1 MHFTGTSTSLSKLI
15 RNNCPNTP
23 WHSYRTINYWK
34 HITASLSIPSNWSI
48 SLGNWK
54 IIVSPAWPNW
64 KYGRNKCGFRC
75 KSSRPQSEHGFPRKT
90 PNALCPCRPHYLCTA
105 PFANCKFW
113 SPQPRMLC
121 KKSYPIQSK
130 TAFPNKKQSL
140 LLDNNE
146 KRNSSL
152 GNVNLKSD
160 FPTNHTQLVS
170 NAMFLSDY
178 GIPADFHQFQ
188 FCDFLHLPNKE
199 SKQNPLTIL
208 YGLKVT
214 KGKVFPP

>member
-15 RNNCPNTP
+15 GNNCPNAS

-34 HITASLSIPSNWSI
+34 HITVSLSIPSNWFI

-90 PNALCPCRPHYLCTA
+90 PNVLCPCRPHYLCTA

-113 SPQPRMLC
+113 SPQPLMLC

-152 GNVNLKSD
+152 GNIILKSD

-178 GIPADFHQFQ
+178 GIPEDFS
-188 FCDFLHLPNKE
+188 PV
-199 SKQNPLTIL
+199 SIL
-208 YGLKVT
+208 W
-214 KGKVFPP
+214 FPPSSQQRKQAKPPHNLIGVEGN